1 LNGKPDVPRW
11 CPAIEEIEQD
21 QTTFVHD
28 HWSVSR
34 KEYPPC
40 LSNEL
45 GDGTGQEQVQPL
57 IRGCKYRRLGDSVLQ
72 NRGCLPEDRWLQIVG
87 DSKTRLHLLIGT
99 GVCRKADDCDG
110 NSHGRAIDE
119 RTRADCRPGNAE
131 WPDGHCT
138 SPWIGRWSFDGR
150 LASSSDCLS

>member
-1 LNGKPDVPRW
+1 MSPGGVRQLRKSNRIRPRSSMITGA
-11 CPAIEEIEQD
+11 CPERN
-21 QTTFVHD
+21 T
-28 HWSVSR
+28 
-34 KEYPPC
+34 PPC
-40 LSNEL
+40 LSNER
-45 GDGTGQEQVQPL
+45 GDGTVQEQVQPL

-110 NSHGRAIDE
+110 NSHGQAIDE